1 MKPIALPANTPI
13 VSHKKRAEMIV
24 KGMIYTDQLAKQ
36 QVETA
41 TRMLQTL
48 EFSTQVADTTMV
60 GTHQRQREFQNVATL
75 AEATNSVARTLLEAA
90 KVMAGLSAVE
100 PATVLLQ
107 QNNYYAPQ
115 KPKRKKGSV
124 TIDNEASAFSVFD

>member
-1 MKPIALPANTPI
+1 MKITKLPANAPI
-13 VSHKKRAEMIV
+13 VPLKKRAEMLA

-36 QVETA
+36 NANTA
-41 TRMLQTL
+41 TKMLQTL
-48 EFSTQVADTTMV
+48 EFSTQVADTMPV

-115 KPKRKKGSV
+115 KPRKKKGSV
-124 TIDNEASAFSVFD
+124 TIDNEAPAYTAFD